1 MTKATQVEDFIIG
14 WFMTVNRSW
23 ARKVHVTPIP
33 IRTKVRGR
41 WQITGLR
48 PNPKMV
54 GFADVM
60 ASMNRISY
68 RIEVKVGKDKES
80 PEQRADRLTFERSRG
95 NSMIVK
101 SVDDFLEQM
110 EELKKKG
117 LT

>member
-1 MTKATQVEDFIIG
+1 MTTKATQVEDFIIH
-14 WFMTVNRSW
+14 WFQWRQAW

-33 IRTKVRGR
+33 IRKKIKGR
-41 WQITGLR
+41 WIITGLR

-60 ASMNRISY
+60 ACMDGLAY

-80 PEQRADRLTFERSRG
+80 PEQKKDRLIFEGAKGISLVVSG
-95 NSMIVK
+95 
-101 SVDDFLEQM
+101 VDDFTDKM